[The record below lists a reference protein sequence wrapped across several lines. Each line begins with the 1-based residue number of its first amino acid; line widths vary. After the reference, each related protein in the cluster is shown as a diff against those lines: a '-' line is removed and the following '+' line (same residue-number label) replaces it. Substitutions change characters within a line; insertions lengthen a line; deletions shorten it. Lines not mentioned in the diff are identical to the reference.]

1 MEKKTV
7 PENLDG
13 IGENGSDAT
22 LMTFWGHI
30 EDLRKRLFIAL
41 LALGA
46 ATAGSFAFAEKV
58 IILLAKPVGSISSL
72 QSIEVTE
79 NVAVFMRVALLCGVT
94 IAMPVILYE
103 LMAFILPGLKRG
115 EKRWVYATIFFGTL
129 LFLAGA
135 AFAYFIM
142 LPTSVTFLINF
153 LTVETRPR
161 LSSYINFI
169 TNLIFWL
176 GVGFQ
181 FPIIIFALAKLNILS
196 AKTLAK
202 GWRYSL
208 VIIAIL
214 AAVIT
219 PTVDPVNMVL
229 LMAPLFVLYLLS
241 VFFAFIA
248 TGRKKQD
255 QPSENGKDMQD

>member
-1 MEKKTV
+1 MKKKTS
-7 PENLDG
+7 PDKISRLTEG
-13 IGENGSDAT
+13 TDAA
-22 LMTFWGHI
+22 LMTFWEHV
-30 EDLRKRLFIAL
+30 EELRKRLFIAL
-41 LALGA
+41 LALGV
-46 ATAGSFAFAEKV
+46 ATAGSFAFADKV
-58 IILLAKPVGSISSL
+58 IILLAEPAGSIKAL

-79 NVAVFMRVALLCGVT
+79 NVAVFMRVALLCGVA

-103 LMAFILPGLKRG
+103 LMAFILPGLKRS
-115 EKRWVYATIFFGTL
+115 EKRWVYLTIFFGTL
-129 LFLAGA
+129 FFLAGA

-142 LPTSVTFLINF
+142 LPASVTFLINF
-153 LTVETRPR
+153 LTVETKPR

-181 FPIIIFALAKLNILS
+181 FPIIIFALVKLNILS

-214 AAVIT
+214 AAMIT
-219 PTVDPVNMVL
+219 PTVDPVNMAL

-255 QPSENGKDMQD
+255 QS

>member
-1 MEKKTV
+1 MKCPVKMKKKTASDQIS
-7 PENLDG
+7 EQ
-13 IGENGSDAT
+13 NGSSEAA
-22 LMTFWGHI
+22 LMTFWEHV
-30 EDLRKRLFIAL
+30 EELRKRLFISM

-46 ATAGSFAFAEKV
+46 ATAGSFTFTEKV
-58 IILLAKPVGSISSL
+58 IILLAKPAGSIEAL

-103 LMAFILPGLKRG
+103 LLVFILPGLKR
-115 EKRWVYATIFFGTL
+115 EERRWIFITIFFGTL

-142 LPTSVTFLINF
+142 LPASVTFLINF
-153 LTVETRPR
+153 LAVETKPR

-169 TNLIFWL
+169 TSLIFWL

-214 AAVIT
+214 AALIT

-229 LMAPLFVLYLLS
+229 LMVPLFVLYLLS
-241 VFFAFIA
+241 VLFAFIA
-248 TGRKKQD
+248 TGKKKQD
-255 QPSENGKDMQD
+255 QS

>member
-1 MEKKTV
+1 MKKKTA
-7 PENLDG
+7 PDQSHEQTED
-13 IGENGSDAT
+13 SDSA
-22 LMTFWGHI
+22 LMTFWEHV
-30 EDLRKRLFIAL
+30 EELRKRLFIAL

-46 ATAGSFAFAEKV
+46 ATAGSFVFAEKV
-58 IILLAKPVGSISSL
+58 IVLLAEPVGSIEAL

-94 IAMPVILYE
+94 IAMPIILYE
-103 LMAFILPGLKRG
+103 LLAFILPGLKSG
-115 EKRWVYATIFFGTL
+115 EKRWVYITIFFGTI
-129 LFLAGA
+129 LFIAGA

-142 LPTSVTFLINF
+142 LPASVTFLINF
-153 LTVETRPR
+153 LAVETKPR

-176 GVGFQ
+176 GIGFQ

-196 AKTLAK
+196 AKALAK

-214 AAVIT
+214 AAMIT
-219 PTVDPVNMVL
+219 PTVDPVNMAL

-241 VFFAFIA
+241 VLFAFFA
-248 TGRKKQD
+248 TKRKPQD
-255 QPSENGKDMQD
+255 QP